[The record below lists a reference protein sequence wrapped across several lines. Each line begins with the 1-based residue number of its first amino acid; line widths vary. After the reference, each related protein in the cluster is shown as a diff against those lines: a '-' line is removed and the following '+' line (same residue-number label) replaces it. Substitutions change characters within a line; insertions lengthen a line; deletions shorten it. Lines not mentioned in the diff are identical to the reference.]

1 MKKFWIM
8 VSTAFFLNM
17 ALLGATIEDALSLSE
32 ENPIKSLEILD
43 NIKYQS
49 KEDEIKAYNSI
60 MLIFAM
66 NDMDKYLNYLETR
79 KEDSKYLIW
88 GFMNAGV
95 IKYAENKKKACEWTV
110 KLNNGDAQQATKS
123 VTCLNWLKENQE
135 EYKKWA
141 QSLSEPKEKA
151 LALSYLENEIGPPPN
166 PSVIEKISIMAKRKN
181 HPIYLDA
188 FIFIESEEDY
198 KTYKNKKFKNV
209 YFPSKISGD
218 TVLTT
223 YCNLLE
229 SLDNKWIGG
238 GLMQHLRT
246 NESPIQSPLVFYDKT
261 INEINDEL
269 NEKCSLNILIELVE
283 TEKANKIKKEIDST
297 LEKLCQQEIKN
308 VVDYECTSYADGK
321 LIPKLFFK
329 SEHSNTIKALL
340 NLEIYGRYLEL
351 KKTHDEKLVD
361 SLLRAEKY
369 ISKYYA
375 FLGETKLAEN
385 YIIYSYR
392 LLTPSRYKEYQKL
405 RDDLLQDLLAIYER
419 ENIYN
424 PALINLLSSKKD
436 EFKASDFTD
445 LNNLDQIPLQLF

>member
-141 QSLSEPKEKA
+141 ALIKA
-151 LALSYLENEIGPPPN
+151 SGT
-166 PSVIEKISIMAKRKN
+166 VIE
-181 HPIYLDA
+181 
-188 FIFIESEEDY
+188 
-198 KTYKNKKFKNV
+198 
-209 YFPSKISGD
+209 
-218 TVLTT
+218 
-223 YCNLLE
+223 
-229 SLDNKWIGG
+229 
-238 GLMQHLRT
+238 
-246 NESPIQSPLVFYDKT
+246 
-261 INEINDEL
+261 
-269 NEKCSLNILIELVE
+269 
-283 TEKANKIKKEIDST
+283 
-297 LEKLCQQEIKN
+297 
-308 VVDYECTSYADGK
+308 
-321 LIPKLFFK
+321 
-329 SEHSNTIKALL
+329 
-340 NLEIYGRYLEL
+340 
-351 KKTHDEKLVD
+351 
-361 SLLRAEKY
+361 
-369 ISKYYA
+369 
-375 FLGETKLAEN
+375 
-385 YIIYSYR
+385 
-392 LLTPSRYKEYQKL
+392 
-405 RDDLLQDLLAIYER
+405 
-419 ENIYN
+419 
-424 PALINLLSSKKD
+424 
-436 EFKASDFTD
+436 
-445 LNNLDQIPLQLF
+445 